1 MKEKR
6 KRRRRRELVGA
17 QNTILKMAAPRSD
30 LHDPATGRCAH
41 PPTRILPV
49 HMVGDQGES
58 LFRTIVIVK
67 TRGRSSP
74 PHQKLLS
81 RLGSISSGRSPLI
94 ILWPRWSLHGL
105 LVFLF
110 SSPLSPVFT
119 AFQIIIHC
127 LRGHNLVQGSSLE
140 ESDILLLGQLW
151 WGNHLKFYRGKKGCG
166 WAVNDL

>member
-74 PHQKLLS
+74 PQLARLPLLFPSFSCFHRLSDHHPLPQRPQS
-81 RLGSISSGRSPLI
+81 RPG
-94 ILWPRWSLHGL
+94 
-105 LVFLF
+105 
-110 SSPLSPVFT
+110 
-119 AFQIIIHC
+119 
-127 LRGHNLVQGSSLE
+127 
-140 ESDILLLGQLW
+140 
-151 WGNHLKFYRGKKGCG
+151 KFPRGKRHTAPWSALVGQSPQILQREEG
-166 WAVNDL
+166 MWVGRE